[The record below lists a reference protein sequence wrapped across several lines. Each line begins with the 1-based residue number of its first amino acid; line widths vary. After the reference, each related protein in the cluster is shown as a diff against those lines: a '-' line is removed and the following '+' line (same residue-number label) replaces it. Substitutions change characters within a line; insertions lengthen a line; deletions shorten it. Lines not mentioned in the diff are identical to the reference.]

1 MAGFFDDE
9 RGCQISI
16 HFAGSG
22 TAIKGCAEDAFM
34 SPLSEPPFEPEH
46 RAGLIAYPGVLRNV
60 PEDLLSVISSTNQLR
75 SLTLCV
81 WRAKNDGRWQIGEIT
96 WPTNIDDP
104 DGSEDLFAIFAEEQ
118 DFSNW
123 LTDLYQADFEPA
135 ALKHILENCPLT
147 DSFLSSV
154 GSKRSLSEIKA
165 RLLECGYPEGQ
176 VDSHGGTTQAS
187 ASSSNSRPQ
196 QDDNISGSTATDPF
210 SALGNA
216 FKAFQGEAGRANL
229 AQTMISAIKGG
240 FTVRPGSPNAEPVIS
255 WTQAKRL
262 ELMLKGRKEMGRRL
276 DEIGMAFI
284 MDFHADKTTALEK
297 YADQFER
304 QFQERPDF
312 IVDCFSELAE
322 TYTREDRIDEVRMLR
337 ARIEKYADAQ
347 DLPASAVFIYVPLGS
362 QFNCEAL
369 ERALTKE
376 LNAKDIQ
383 FKQIGIESP
392 ERYQNQDYE
401 RIHIY
406 GDDLAAIERI
416 VKDVSAAYHL
426 PEGSIIR
433 RATN

>member
-1 MAGFFDDE
+1 MTLLSTRNLAKLPAPEVLLKRCRALVVIDATRRLGRPLFRFDAQWDKGVMAGFFDDE

-165 RLLECGYPEGQ
+165 RLLE
-176 VDSHGGTTQAS
+176 
-187 ASSSNSRPQ
+187 
-196 QDDNISGSTATDPF
+196 
-210 SALGNA
+210 
-216 FKAFQGEAGRANL
+216 
-229 AQTMISAIKGG
+229 
-240 FTVRPGSPNAEPVIS
+240 
-255 WTQAKRL
+255 
-262 ELMLKGRKEMGRRL
+262 
-276 DEIGMAFI
+276 
-284 MDFHADKTTALEK
+284 
-297 YADQFER
+297 
-304 QFQERPDF
+304 
-312 IVDCFSELAE
+312 
-322 TYTREDRIDEVRMLR
+322 
-337 ARIEKYADAQ
+337 
-347 DLPASAVFIYVPLGS
+347 
-362 QFNCEAL
+362 
-369 ERALTKE
+369 
-376 LNAKDIQ
+376 
-383 FKQIGIESP
+383 
-392 ERYQNQDYE
+392 
-401 RIHIY
+401 
-406 GDDLAAIERI
+406 
-416 VKDVSAAYHL
+416 
-426 PEGSIIR
+426 
-433 RATN
+433 